1 MKRSPIFIA
10 FLLFVTST
18 LFAQVGIN
26 TTGTPPDASAGL
38 DVSFTNKGF
47 LPPRVALTSIISA
60 LPVTSPAMGLLVYNT
75 SVAGT
80 SPNNV
85 APGYYCWNGTKW
97 FPVADPPGTNP
108 GDMQY
113 WNGSQWVIVPAG
125 SSGQV
130 LTFSDG
136 KPIWTKVQTTCGNS
150 LTVSHVAGNVT
161 PVNKTVTYGTVANI
175 PGEPSK
181 CWITSNLGADHQAV
195 AVYDDVEP
203 SAGWYWQFNRKQGFK
218 HDGTTRTPNTTWI
231 NWINENSDWLQ
242 ANDPCAIELG
252 IGWRIPTSTEWYNVV
267 NTGGWTNQY
276 GPWNSALKLHCAG
289 YLADD
294 NGSLWGRGMY
304 ASYWST
310 HQINSAYASFLY
322 FFDTY
327 LNGNNGWY
335 KSTGM
340 SVRCIRDY

>member
-1 MKRSPIFIA
+1 
-10 FLLFVTST
+10 
-18 LFAQVGIN
+18 
-26 TTGTPPDASAGL
+26 
-38 DVSFTNKGF
+38 
-47 LPPRVALTSIISA
+47 
-60 LPVTSPAMGLLVYNT
+60 
-75 SVAGT
+75 
-80 SPNNV
+80 
-85 APGYYCWNGTKW
+85 
-97 FPVADPPGTNP
+97 
-108 GDMQY
+108 MQY

-125 SSGQV
+125 SNGQV

-136 KPIWTKVQTTCGNS
+136 KPIWNKVQTTCGNS
-150 LTVSHVAGNVT
+150 LTVSHVAGNVA

-231 NWINENSDWLQ
+231 NVISENSGWLQ

-289 YLADD
+289 YLEHN
-294 NGSLWGRGMY
+294 NGSLILRGMY
-304 ASYWST
+304 ANYWST
-310 HQINSAYASFLY
+310 LQVNSQYAYFLY

-327 LNGNNGWY
+327 LNGNNHWEKWY
-335 KSTGM
+335 GM